1 MFYFFPSLGDFLLK
15 RSRLQDPN
23 QLQTQRPSRTFP
35 FYVVPWCFVLG
46 LLMEP
51 LGVQSVNFTVGIVG
65 PWKCDP
71 LFSKALPE
79 LAARLA
85 VNKINKDSTLEL
97 THKLD
102 YKILDENCETSKALV
117 DFAGFD
123 KLSSAFIG
131 PQNPG
136 YCDSASLLG
145 KNWNKAIFSWACV
158 NHDLDNKNSFPT
170 FARTMPTPTRV
181 LFHFMKYFRWAHIG
195 VVSSNEDIW
204 VDTARKVAS
213 ALRNYGLPIG
223 IITNMGNGEKG
234 INATLQAIKETHE
247 LRVIIMCMHSVLVG
261 GEEQA
266 TFLIKAHEMG
276 LTDGR
281 YVFVPYDTLLY
292 SLPYKNN
299 SYTIFNRNS
308 KLQEAYD
315 AVLTITMDYDEKS
328 FYEVFA
334 EFKEKGEINTTL
346 EPQQVSPL
354 FGTIYNSIYLLAKA
368 MSSAWK
374 QGAWISGANLVEYT
388 KNLDY
393 PGFTNMLYTDGKGN
407 GLSSFVVL
415 DTDGKMNQLFPTYSV
430 EMSSN
435 LVRFLGKTIRFPGGT
450 PPPADSSCWFDS
462 DTLCIGGIEPSIV
475 ILVFGLVFAL
485 ALCGVAVSYLIRHSI
500 LQIQLVKG
508 PNKILLS
515 LDDLTF
521 INPKLSVKKL
531 NIDNISDTKSVSD
544 CKSMKSMT
552 RSLSTK
558 STINHENSS
567 VAVYEGDWVWL
578 KKFEPGVYHEL
589 RQSTTSTLRKMKDLR
604 HENVNPFLGFF
615 SDCGIFAIV
624 TEHCSRGS
632 LEDLLRN
639 EDVKLDWMFKS
650 SLLLDLIKGM
660 RYLHHRDFQHGR
672 LKSRNCVVDG
682 RFVLK
687 ITDYGFNEIVENQKA
702 PRCSHPPGEL
712 FWTAPELLRDQNLAR
727 RGTFKG
733 DVFSFAIILQEVVV
747 RGPPYC
753 MSGLSAQEIIRKVK
767 KPPPLCRPTVAPDQA
782 PLECIQLMKQC
793 WSELAERRPTFD
805 EIFDQFKTI
814 NKGKKTNIIDSMLR
828 MLEQYSSNLEDL
840 IRERTEE
847 LEIEKQKTEKLLSQ
861 MLPPSVAEALK
872 TGATVE
878 PEYFD
883 QVTIYFSDIVGF
895 TTISALSEPIEV
907 VDLLNDLY
915 TLFDAVLGNHDVYK
929 VETIGDA
936 YMVASGLPKRNGNKH
951 AAEIA
956 NMSLDILCSVGTFQ
970 MRHMPDV
977 PVRIRIG
984 LHSGPCVAGVVGL
997 TMPRY
1002 CLFGDT
1008 VNTASRMESTGLP
1021 YRIHVNQSTV
1031 ATLRTLKENYKIEVR
1046 GKTEL
1051 KGKGIEETYWLV
1063 GRDGFTKPLPK
1074 PPDVKPGE
1082 DWQEIINKEIKTI
1095 FWQKR
1100 RSVANLRPHD
1110 INQDISIIYEFPT
1123 TTSPLADSVEIQH
1136 IWNSLPK
1143 EVVVVNS

>member
-1 MFYFFPSLGDFLLK
+1 MFYRCPHLGDFLWK
-15 RSRLQDPN
+15 KSRLQGSHHLPIR
-23 QLQTQRPSRTFP
+23 RPLRTFP
-35 FYVVPWCFVLG
+35 FHVLLCFILIG
-46 LLMEP
+46 LLMKP
-51 LGVQSVNFTVGIVG
+51 LGVQSVNFTVGVVG
-65 PWKCDP
+65 PWKCDT

-85 VNKINKDSTLEL
+85 VTKINNDSSLQLAHT
-97 THKLD
+97 LD
-102 YKILDENCETSKALV
+102 YKILEENCETSKALME
-117 DFAGFD
+117 FPNFE
-123 KLSSAFIG
+123 KFSSAFIG

-136 YCDSASLLG
+136 YCDAASLLG
-145 KNWNKAIFSWACV
+145 KNWDKAIFSWACV
-158 NHDLDNKNSFPT
+158 NHELDTKDSFPT
-170 FARTMPTPTRV
+170 FARTMPTPTKV
-181 LFHFMKYFRWAHIG
+181 LYLFMKYFRWAHVA

-204 VDTARKVAS
+204 VDTGRKVAS
-213 ALRNYGLPIG
+213 ALRNQGLPIG
-223 IITNMGNGEKG
+223 IVTNMGNGEQG
-234 INATLQAIKETHE
+234 IIDTLTAIKNTND
-247 LRVIIMCMHSVLVG
+247 LRVIIMCMHSVLIG

-266 TFLIKAHEMG
+266 IFLIKAHEMG

-299 SYTIFNRNS
+299 SYPIFDKYSN
-308 KLQEAYD
+308 LLAAYD
-315 AVLTITMDYDEKS
+315 AVLTITMDYEEKS

-334 EFKEKGEINTTL
+334 ELKEKGEIKTNL

-374 QGAWISGANLVEYT
+374 QGAWMSGTNLVEYT

-393 PGFTNMLYTDGKGN
+393 PGFTHMLYTDGKGN

-430 EMSSN
+430 EVGTN

-450 PPPADSSCWFDS
+450 PPTADSSCWFDP

-485 ALCGVAVSYLIRHSI
+485 ALCGFVVSYLIRHSL
-500 LQIQLVKG
+500 LQIQLIKG

-515 LDDLTF
+515 MDDLTF
-521 INPKLSVKKL
+521 INPKLSMKKI
-531 NIDNISDTKSVSD
+531 NIDNISDTKSISD
-544 CKSMKSMT
+544 CRSLKSIA

-558 STINHENSS
+558 SAVNHENSN

-578 KKFEPGVYHEL
+578 KKFEPGPYHEL

-604 HENVNPFLGFF
+604 NENVNPFLGFF

-639 EDVKLDWMFKS
+639 DDVKLDWMFKS

-687 ITDYGFNEIVENQKA
+687 ITDYGYNDIVETQKA
-702 PRCSHPPGEL
+702 PRQTLRPGEL

-753 MSGLSAQEIIRKVK
+753 MSGLSAEEIIRKVK

-793 WSELAERRPTFD
+793 WGELPERRPTFD

-847 LEIEKQKTEKLLSQ
+847 LEVEKQKTEKLLSQ

-872 TGATVE
+872 TGGTVE

-883 QVTIYFSDIVGF
+883 LVTIYFSDIVGF

-915 TLFDAVLGNHDVYK
+915 SLFDAVLGNHDVYK

-936 YMVASGLPKRNGNKH
+936 YMVASGLPKRNGNRH
-951 AAEIA
+951 AAAIA
-956 NMSLDILCSVGTFQ
+956 SMSLDILSSVGTFQ

-984 LHSGPCVAGVVGL
+984 LHTGPCVAGVVGL

-1031 ATLRTLKENYKIEVR
+1031 ATLRTLPENYKIELR

-1051 KGKGIEETYWLV
+1051 KGKGIEETFWLV
-1063 GRDGFTKPLPK
+1063 GKDGFNKPLPK
-1074 PPDVKPGE
+1074 PPDIKPGE
-1082 DWQEIINKEIKTI
+1082 DWQEMVNKEIKSI
-1095 FWQKR
+1095 FWKTR
-1100 RSVANLRPHD
+1100 KSL
-1110 INQDISIIYEFPT
+1110 S
-1123 TTSPLADSVEIQH
+1123 LAKKAALAGI
-1136 IWNSLPK
+1136 L
-1143 EVVVVNS
+1143 

>member
-1 MFYFFPSLGDFLLK
+1 MFYLLTSLEDFLLK
-15 RSRLQDPN
+15 QSRFQGFFIRN
-23 QLQTQRPSRTFP
+23 TQRSSRTCSFHV
-35 FYVVPWCFVLG
+35 FSWW
-46 LLMEP
+46 LL
-51 LGVQSVNFTVGIVG
+51 LGVIMKPVDVQCENFTVGVVG
-65 PWKCDP
+65 PWHCDP

-79 LAARLA
+79 LAAKLA
-85 VNKINKDSTLEL
+85 VDRINNDSTIEL
-97 THKLD
+97 TYTIN

-117 DFAGFD
+117 EFAGYE
-123 KLSSAFIG
+123 KLSSAFLG
-131 PQNPG
+131 PMNPG
-136 YCDSASLLG
+136 YCDAATLLG
-145 KNWNKAIFSWACV
+145 KNWNKAVFSWACI
-158 NHDLDNKNSFPT
+158 NHDLDNKYSFPT
-170 FARTMPTPTRV
+170 FARTLPTPAKV
-181 LFHFMKYFRWAHIG
+181 LFNFMKYFRWAHVGI
-195 VVSSNEDIW
+195 VSSNDDIW
-204 VDTARKVAS
+204 VDTARKFAG
-213 ALRNYGLPIG
+213 ALRNKGLPVG
-223 IITNMGNGEKG
+223 IVTAMGNGDQG
-234 INATLQAIKETHE
+234 IKTTLRKIKDTHD
-247 LRVIIMCMHSVLVG
+247 LRVIIMCMHSVLIG

-266 TFLIKAHEMG
+266 AFLTKAHEMG

-281 YVFVPYDTLLY
+281 YVFVPYDTFLY

-299 SYTIFNRNS
+299 SFYVLDNNS
-308 KLQEAYD
+308 KLREAYD
-315 AVLTITMDYDEKS
+315 AVLTITMDYEEKS
-328 FYEVFA
+328 FYDVFTEV
-334 EFKEKGEINTTL
+334 KERGEIQTNL
-346 EPQQVSPL
+346 EAQQVSPL
-354 FGTIYNSIYLLAKA
+354 FGTIYDSMYFLAKA

-374 QGAWISGANLVEYT
+374 QGAWISGTNLAEYT

-393 PGFTNMLYTDGKGN
+393 PGFTQMLYTDGKGN
-407 GLSSFVVL
+407 GLRSFVVL
-415 DTDGKMNQLFPTYSV
+415 DTDGKVNQLFPTYSV
-430 EMSSN
+430 EMTSN

-450 PPPADSSCWFDS
+450 PPPADSSCWFDPT
-462 DTLCIGGIEPSIV
+462 TLCIGGIEPSIV

-485 ALCGVAVSYLIRHSI
+485 ALCGACVSYLIRHSI

-515 LDDLTF
+515 MDDLTF
-521 INPKLSVKKL
+521 INPKLSMKKL
-531 NIDNISDTKSVSD
+531 NIDNLSDTKSVSD
-544 CKSMKSMT
+544 GKSLNSLARSVSNKSVGP
-552 RSLSTK
+552 
-558 STINHENSS
+558 NHENSN

-589 RQSTTSTLRKMKDLR
+589 RPSATSTLRKMKDLR
-604 HENVNPFLGFF
+604 NENVNPLVGFF

-632 LEDLLRN
+632 LEDLLRK

-650 SLLLDLIKGM
+650 SLILDLIKGM
-660 RYLHHRDFQHGR
+660 RYLHHRDFSHGH

-687 ITDYGFNEIVENQKA
+687 ITDYGYNEIRENQKC
-702 PRCSHPPGEL
+702 PRSPCTPEEL
-712 FWTAPELLRDQNLAR
+712 FWTAPELLRDQALSR

-733 DVFSFAIILQEVVV
+733 DVYSFAIILQEVVV

-753 MSGLSAQEIIRKVK
+753 MSGLPAKEIIRKVM

-782 PLECIQLMKQC
+782 PYECIQLMKQC

-956 NMSLDILCSVGTFQ
+956 NMSLNILSSVGTFQ

-1031 ATLRTLKENYKIEVR
+1031 ATLRTLNEGYKIQLR

-1051 KGKGIEETYWLV
+1051 KGKGIEETFWLV
-1063 GRDGFTKPLPK
+1063 GKDGFTKPLPN
-1074 PPDVKPGE
+1074 PLDVKPGE
-1082 DWQEIINKEIKTI
+1082 DWQEVINKEIKAI
-1095 FWQKR
+1095 
-1100 RSVANLRPHD
+1100 VAKTRKNV
-1110 INQDISIIYEFPT
+1110 II
-1123 TTSPLADSVEIQH
+1123 
-1136 IWNSLPK
+1136 
-1143 EVVVVNS
+1143 

>member
-1 MFYFFPSLGDFLLK
+1 MFYLLLRFGDFLLK
-15 RSRLQDPN
+15 LSAHSGTYTLNVQRSY
-23 QLQTQRPSRTFP
+23 RTFS
-35 FYVVPWCFVLG
+35 FSVLLWW
-46 LLMEP
+46 LLLARIMWP
-51 LGVQSVNFTVGIVG
+51 CDVHCANFTVGILG
-65 PWKCDP
+65 PWGCDP
-71 LFSKALPE
+71 LFSKALPDI
-79 LAARLA
+79 AAKLA
-85 VNKINKDSTLEL
+85 VDRINVDTSLEL
-97 THKLD
+97 GFRLT
-102 YKILDENCETSKALV
+102 YTILQENCETSKALV
-117 DFAGFD
+117 GFSGYE
-123 KLSSAFIG
+123 KTTSAFVG
-131 PQNPG
+131 PLNPG
-136 YCDSASLLG
+136 YCEAATLLG
-145 KNWNKAIFSWACV
+145 KNWNKAVFSWTCI
-158 NHDLDNKNSFPT
+158 NYELDNKDSFPT
-170 FARTMPTPTRV
+170 FARTMPTPTKV
-181 LFHFMKYFRWAHIG
+181 LFSFMKYFRWAHLGII
-195 VVSSNEDIW
+195 SSNEDIW
-204 VDTARKVAS
+204 VDTASRLAS
-213 ALRNYGLPIG
+213 AIRNEGLPIG
-223 IITNMGNGEKG
+223 IVTTIGNGDEG
-234 INATLQAIKETHE
+234 ITSALQMIKETKN
-247 LRVIIMCMHSVLVG
+247 LRVIIMCMHSVLIG

-266 TFLIKAHEMG
+266 TLLTKAQEMG

-292 SLPYKNN
+292 SLPYKNHSFYVLDN
-299 SYTIFNRNS
+299 NS
-308 KLQEAYD
+308 KLLEAYD
-315 AVLTITMDYDEKS
+315 AVLTITVESEGNSFYDE
-328 FYEVFA
+328 FA
-334 EFKEKGEINTTL
+334 EAKETGAIKTHL
-346 EPQQVSPL
+346 EPYQVSPL
-354 FGTIYNSIYLLAKA
+354 FGTIYGSIYFLACA
-368 MSSAWK
+368 MSNAWK
-374 QGAWISGANLVEYT
+374 QGAWISGTNLAEYT
-388 KNLDY
+388 KNLDC
-393 PGFTNMLYTDGKGN
+393 PGFNHRLFTDHKGN
-407 GLSSFVVL
+407 GLTNYVVL
-415 DTDGKMNQLFPTYSV
+415 DTDGKVNQLFPTYAV
-430 EMSSN
+430 ELSSN

-450 PPPADSSCWFDS
+450 PPPADSSCWFDP

-475 ILVFGLVFAL
+475 ILAFGLIFAMV
-485 ALCGVAVSYLIRHSI
+485 LCAFAVSYLIRHSI
-500 LQIQLVKG
+500 RQIQLVKG
-508 PNKILLS
+508 PNRILLS
-515 LDDLTF
+515 HDDLTF
-521 INPKLSVKKL
+521 INPKLSIKKL
-531 NIDNISDTKSVSD
+531 NLDNMSDSDGKS
-544 CKSMKSMT
+544 T
-552 RSLSTK
+552 RSTAMSLSAK
-558 STINHENSS
+558 SISATYENSN

-578 KKFEPGVYHEL
+578 KKFEPGVYREL
-589 RQSTTSTLRKMKDLR
+589 RQSSASILRKMKDLR
-604 HENVNPFLGFF
+604 NENVNPFLGFF

-660 RYLHHRDFQHGR
+660 RYLHHRDFHHGR

-687 ITDYGFNEIVENQKA
+687 ITDYGYNDIVETQKC
-702 PRCSHPPGEL
+702 PRVQPQIGEL
-712 FWTAPELLRDQNLAR
+712 FWTAPELLRDQSLAR

-733 DVFSFAIILQEVVV
+733 DIYSFAIILQEVVV

-753 MSGLSAQEIIRKVK
+753 MSGLAAEEIIRKVK

-793 WSELAERRPTFD
+793 WSEQAERRPTFD

-847 LEIEKQKTEKLLSQ
+847 LEVEKQKTEKLLSQ

-956 NMSLDILCSVGTFQ
+956 NMSLDILCSVGSFQ

-1031 ATLRTLKENYKIEVR
+1031 RTLRTLNEGYKIELR

-1051 KGKGIEETYWLV
+1051 KGKGVEETFWLV
-1063 GRDGFTKPLPK
+1063 GKEGFTKPLPK
-1074 PPDVKPGE
+1074 PPDVKPGQ
-1082 DWQEIINKEIKTI
+1082 DWQDTISQEIKSI
-1095 FWQKR
+1095 FWKSR
-1100 RSVANLRPHD
+1100 K
-1110 INQDISIIYEFPT
+1110 SIA
-1123 TTSPLADSVEIQH
+1123 SRM
-1136 IWNSLPK
+1136 
-1143 EVVVVNS
+1143 

>member
-1 MFYFFPSLGDFLLK
+1 MFYHCTSLGDFLCRK
-15 RSRLQDPN
+15 PRLQG
-23 QLQTQRPSRTFP
+23 QHHIRTQRHSRTFP
-35 FYVVPWCFVLG
+35 FYVVPWCFVIG
-46 LLMEP
+46 LLMQA
-51 LGVQSVNFTVGIVG
+51 LSVHGVNFTVGIVG
-65 PWKCDP
+65 PWRCDP

-79 LAARLA
+79 LAAHLA
-85 VNKINKDSTLEL
+85 VTKINNDSSLQL
-97 THKLD
+97 SHKLD
-102 YKILDENCETSKALV
+102 YRILEENCETSKALV
-117 DFAGFD
+117 DFASFD
-123 KLSSAFIG
+123 KLSAAFIG

-136 YCDSASLLG
+136 YCDAASLLG

-158 NHDLDNKNSFPT
+158 NHDLENRNSYPT
-170 FARTMPTPTRV
+170 FARTTPTPTKV
-181 LFHFMKYFRWAHIG
+181 LYHFMKYFRWAHVG

-204 VDTARKVAS
+204 VDTGRKVAS
-213 ALRNYGLPIG
+213 ALRNQGLPIG
-223 IITNMGNGEKG
+223 IVTSMGHGEQG
-234 INATLQAIKETHE
+234 ILDTLAAIKETHD
-247 LRVIIMCMHSVLVG
+247 LRVIIMCMHSVLIG

-266 TFLIKAHEMG
+266 IFLTKAHEVG

-281 YVFVPYDTLLY
+281 YVFIPYDTLLY

-299 SYTIFNRNS
+299 TYPLFTKNS

-328 FYEVFA
+328 FNDVFA
-334 EFKEKGEINTTL
+334 ELKEKGEIRTTL
-346 EPQQVSPL
+346 GPHQVSPL
-354 FGTIYNSIYLLAKA
+354 FGTIYDSMYLLAKA
-368 MSSAWK
+368 MSTAWK
-374 QGAWISGANLVEYT
+374 QGAWISGTNLVEYT

-393 PGFTNMLYTDGKGN
+393 PGFIQMLYTDGKGN
-407 GLSSFVVL
+407 GLSSYVVL
-415 DTDGKMNQLFPTYSV
+415 DTDGKSNQLFPTYSV
-430 EMSSN
+430 EVAVS

-450 PPPADSSCWFDS
+450 PPPADSSCWFDP

-485 ALCGVAVSYLIRHSI
+485 ALCGVGVSYLIRHSL

-508 PNKILLS
+508 PNRILLS

-521 INPKLSVKKL
+521 INPKLSIKKI
-531 NIDNISDTKSVSD
+531 NIDNLSDD
-544 CKSMKSMT
+544 CKSLKSLT

-558 STINHENSS
+558 SVGVTYENSN
-567 VAVYEGDWVWL
+567 VAIYEGDWVWL
-578 KKFEPGVYHEL
+578 KKFAQGPYHEL
-589 RQSTTSTLRKMKDLR
+589 RQSATSTLRKMKDLR

-660 RYLHHRDFQHGR
+660 RYLHHRDFPHGR

-687 ITDYGFNEIVENQKA
+687 LTDYGYNEILENQKT
-702 PRCSHPPGEL
+702 PRETPTFGDL
-712 FWTAPELLRDQNLAR
+712 FWTAPELLRDQNLAK

-733 DVFSFAIILQEVVV
+733 DVFSFAIILQEVIV

-753 MSGLSAQEIIRKVK
+753 MSGLSAEEIIRKVK

-793 WSELAERRPTFD
+793 WSELADRRPTFD

-847 LEIEKQKTEKLLSQ
+847 LEVEKQKTEKLLSQ

-915 TLFDAVLGNHDVYK
+915 SLFDAVLGNHDVYK

-956 NMSLDILCSVGTFQ
+956 NMSLDILYSVGTFQ

-1021 YRIHVNQSTV
+1021 YRIHVNQTTV
-1031 ATLRTLKENYKIEVR
+1031 ATLRTLQEHYKIELR

-1051 KGKGIEETYWLV
+1051 KGKGVEETFWLV
-1063 GRDGFTKPLPK
+1063 GREGFTKPLPI
-1074 PPDVKPGE
+1074 PPDIKPGE
-1082 DWQEIINKEIKTI
+1082 DWQDIINKEIKSI
-1095 FWQKR
+1095 FWKAR
-1100 RSVANLRPHD
+1100 K
-1110 INQDISIIYEFPT
+1110 SIA
-1123 TTSPLADSVEIQH
+1123 L
-1136 IWNSLPK
+1136 
-1143 EVVVVNS
+1143 

>member
-1 MFYFFPSLGDFLLK
+1 MFYLSSSLGNFLLK
-15 RSRLQDPN
+15 KSSLRGSN
-23 QLQTQRPSRTFP
+23 QPRTQRLLRSLP
-35 FYVVPWCFVLG
+35 FHVVPWCFLLG
-46 LLMEP
+46 LLMKP
-51 LGVQSVNFTVGIVG
+51 LSVQSVNFTVGVVG

-79 LAARLA
+79 LAAHLA
-85 VNKINKDSTLEL
+85 VIKINNDSMLKL
-97 THKLD
+97 SHKLD
-102 YKILDENCETSKALV
+102 YRILDENCETSKALV

-123 KLSSAFIG
+123 KLSLAFLG

-136 YCDSASLLG
+136 YCDSASLFG
-145 KNWNKAIFSWACV
+145 KNWNKAIFSWACI
-158 NHDLDNKNSFPT
+158 NHDLDNKISFPT
-170 FARTMPTPTRV
+170 FVRTMPAPTKV
-181 LFHFMKYFRWAHIG
+181 LFHFMKYFRWAHVG

-204 VDTARKVAS
+204 VETARKLAS
-213 ALRNYGLPIG
+213 ALRNHGLPIG
-223 IITNMGNGEKG
+223 IVTNIGNGEKG
-234 INATLQAIKETHE
+234 IEDTLQAIKESHD
-247 LRVIIMCMHSVLVG
+247 LRVVIMCMHSVMVG
-261 GEEQA
+261 GEDQA
-266 TFLIKAHEMG
+266 TFLIKAHELG

-281 YVFVPYDTLLY
+281 CVFVPYDTLLY
-292 SLPYKNN
+292 SLPYKNI
-299 SYTIFNRNS
+299 SYAIFDSNR

-315 AVLTITMDYDEKS
+315 AVLTITMDYEEKS
-328 FYEVFA
+328 FYDAFA
-334 EFKEKGEINTTL
+334 ESKEKGEIDTAL
-346 EPQQVSPL
+346 QPQQVSPL
-354 FGTIYNSIYLLAKA
+354 FGTIYNSMYFLAKA
-368 MSSAWK
+368 MSSARK
-374 QGAWISGANLVEYT
+374 QGTWISGSNLGEYT

-393 PGFTNMLYTDGKGN
+393 PGFTHMLHTDGNGN
-407 GLSSFVVL
+407 GLGSFVVL
-415 DTDGKMNQLFPTYSV
+415 DTDGKVNQLFPTYSV
-430 EMSSN
+430 ETSSN

-450 PPPADSSCWFDS
+450 PPPADSSCWFDP
-462 DTLCIGGIEPSIV
+462 DTVCIGGIEPSIV

-485 ALCGVAVSYLIRHSI
+485 ALCGVGVSYLIRHRI

-531 NIDNISDTKSVSD
+531 NIDNLSDTKSGSD
-544 CKSMKSMT
+544 CKSLKSMA
-552 RSLSTK
+552 RSLSTR
-558 STINHENSS
+558 STGVTHENSN

-578 KKFEPGVYHEL
+578 KKFEPGAYHEL

-604 HENVNPFLGFF
+604 NENVNPFLGFF

-632 LEDLLRN
+632 LEDLLKN

-650 SLLLDLIKGM
+650 SLVLDLIKGM
-660 RYLHHRDFQHGR
+660 RYLHHRDFPHGR

-687 ITDYGFNEIVENQKA
+687 ITDYGYNEIVENQKA
-702 PRCSHPPGEL
+702 PRCPAPPGEL
-712 FWTAPELLRDQNLAR
+712 FWTAPELLRDQNQAR

-747 RGPPYC
+747 WGPPYC
-753 MSGLSAQEIIRKVK
+753 MSGLSAEEIIKKVK

-847 LEIEKQKTEKLLSQ
+847 LEVEKQKTEKLLSQ

-915 TLFDAVLGNHDVYK
+915 SLFDAVLGNHDVYK

-956 NMSLDILCSVGTFQ
+956 NMSLDILSSVGSFQ
-970 MRHMPDV
+970 MRHMPDI

-1021 YRIHVNQSTV
+1021 YRIHVNQSTA
-1031 ATLRTLKENYKIEVR
+1031 ATLRTLNENYKIDVR

-1063 GRDGFTKPLPK
+1063 GKDGFTKPLPK
-1074 PPDVKPGE
+1074 PPFVNPGCNAHGLTA
-1082 DWQEIINKEIKTI
+1082 DEIAE
-1095 FWQKR
+1095 FKR
-1100 RSVANLRPHD
+1100 RKA
-1110 INQDISIIYEFPT
+1110 EK
-1123 TTSPLADSVEIQH
+1123 
-1136 IWNSLPK
+1136 SLSK
-1143 EVVVVNS
+1143 QE